1 MESFGAEE
9 MFVLRADGTVDA
21 ATPEG
26 AGDPPPVWIE
36 DVQRAIEGRERC
48 SLALDEQGLT
58 LEAVRLVS
66 FDARGANSKI
76 LVLVRERPP
85 WMQSCSL
92 TTRQRE
98 VGDYAAGGATVN
110 EIARHLDISLHTVRS
125 HLKAVYKQLGV
136 CNRVELA
143 RALSLMPA

>member
-26 AGDPPPVWIE
+26 AGDPPPVWI
-36 DVQRAIEGRERC
+36 DAVQREMRGRDRC
-48 SLALDEQGLT
+48 SLAIDELALT

-66 FDARGANSKI
+66 LDASGPSSKI
-76 LVLVRERPP
+76 LVMVRHRPP
-85 WMQSCSL
+85 WMVTCSL
-92 TTRQRE
+92 TDRQRE

-110 EIARHLDISLHTVRS
+110 EIAQHLEISLHTVRS
-125 HLKAVYKQLGV
+125 HLKAVYRQLGV

-143 RALSLMPA
+143 RALSLMPH